1 MLKSKT
7 ACLRLVISLKVTP
20 IVRTLMLCERSLNL
34 TAGNAPKFS
43 VDAERSSKRQCDI
56 ALLCVW
62 NSPIFGLSRAE
73 LLRLRFNHTSSPK
86 NCMRLLS
93 RPERIYPENL
103 GAPRAQ
109 LPAWVMKVTN
119 FWISPT
125 TIVVGES
132 ASSRRP
138 RVLIWTSRVTCPEL
152 NFDFEIDTYWTTY
165 KKHQNA
171 GSRRRDASLVH
182 RNSLSHGQEIWG
194 HHQQPK

>member
-1 MLKSKT
+1 MLKLKT

-20 IVRTLMLCERSLNL
+20 IVWILMLCERSLNW
-34 TAGNAPKFS
+34 TGGNAPEFS

-73 LLRLRFNHTSSPK
+73 LLRLRFNHTSSTK

-93 RPERIYPENL
+93 RPEKIYPENL

-125 TIVVGES
+125 TIVWWGRDKVQTPMPSYAVTMLLSFFS
-132 ASSRRP
+132 ADWAP
-138 RVLIWTSRVTCPEL
+138 LLI
-152 NFDFEIDTYWTTY
+152 DFPTADSG
-165 KKHQNA
+165 A
-171 GSRRRDASLVH
+171 AADGL
-182 RNSLSHGQEIWG
+182 
-194 HHQQPK
+194 

>member
-1 MLKSKT
+1 MLKLKT

-20 IVRTLMLCERSLNL
+20 IVRTLMLCARSLNL
-34 TAGNAPKFS
+34 TGGNAPEFS

-73 LLRLRFNHTSSPK
+73 LLRLRFNYTSSPK

-125 TIVVGES
+125 TIVDSLCGATES
-132 ASSRRP
+132 HVWQKRDVWGRP
-138 RVLIWTSRVTCPEL
+138 VAHVVAFPQWGSWLLVA
-152 NFDFEIDTYWTTY
+152 
-165 KKHQNA
+165 QN
-171 GSRRRDASLVH
+171 
-182 RNSLSHGQEIWG
+182 
-194 HHQQPK
+194 

>member
-20 IVRTLMLCERSLNL
+20 IVWILMLCERSLNW
-34 TAGNAPKFS
+34 TGGNAPEFS

-73 LLRLRFNHTSSPK
+73 LLRLRFNYTSSPK

-93 RPERIYPENL
+93 RPEKIYPEIL
-103 GAPRAQ
+103 GAPHAQ
-109 LPAWVMKVTN
+109 LSAWAMKVTK

-125 TIVVGES
+125 MIVQRHKTRCQEPGLPWRHEG
-132 ASSRRP
+132 RRKD
-138 RVLIWTSRVTCPEL
+138 VSGCA
-152 NFDFEIDTYWTTY
+152 
-165 KKHQNA
+165 KA
-171 GSRRRDASLVH
+171 
-182 RNSLSHGQEIWG
+182 
-194 HHQQPK
+194 